1 MTATTN
7 ASAVAGAQRLDIAD
21 PAACYARPFDV
32 LQDMTLTR
40 VEKIEILH
48 RWLTNVMMKQDADGG
63 DRSRQAV
70 AVTKALQFLGA
81 PVEAA

>member
-1 MTATTN
+1 MVATSD
-7 ASAVAGAQRLDIAD
+7 ALAIAGAQGFVIPD

-32 LQDMTLTR
+32 LQDTTLTR

-48 RWLTNVMMKQDADGG
+48 RWLTNIMTKQDADGG
-63 DRSRQAV
+63 DKSGQAA

-81 PVEAA
+81 PVKTT

>member
-1 MTATTN
+1 MVATTN
-7 ASAVAGAQRLDIAD
+7 ALAVAAQWFAIAD
-21 PAACYARPFDV
+21 PAASYERPFDV

-48 RWLTNVMMKQDADGG
+48 RWLTNVMTKQDADGG
-63 DRSRQAV
+63 DKSGQAA

-81 PVEAA
+81 PVMAA